1 VDNGDGTFTLNYT
14 DGTSFTTIDLTG
26 PQGATGST
34 GATGAAGAA
43 GAAGPQGPIGLTG
56 ATGATGPQGP
66 AGPTWSINSLTYN
79 ANGTL
84 SIATSQPSTIS
95 TTGSAWLVG
104 GNTLGGTGN
113 LGTVSNNHMDLMSN
127 NIVRGRLS
135 NLGEFFIGTT
145 NTTLAGDLL
154 NGVSN
159 ATFPWAI
166 NGYSS
171 FNGSGTYGAIQANT
185 NTQFAGVQGESDA
198 TNGTAPG
205 VRGTTY
211 KLTLNGVNGSRG
223 GAGANSGWGGLFQND
238 LGYTGI
244 FAAVSDGRVKKN
256 IQTIHDPIQLVKQ
269 LRGVTYEHRL
279 DEEKYS
285 DLGLKAGL
293 NYGFIAQ
300 EVEQILPSLV
310 VEKNVPHI
318 NSTQRLSTE
327 SKEAET
333 LKAVSYIEMVPI
345 LLEAIKAQQEQIEK
359 MQKEIDALKK

>member
-1 VDNGDGTFTLNYT
+1 
-14 DGTSFTTIDLTG
+14 
-26 PQGATGST
+26 PQGPIGLT
-34 GATGAAGAA
+34 GAT
-43 GAAGPQGPIGLTG
+43 GPQGPIGLTG

-66 AGPTWSINSLTYN
+66 IGLTGATGPQGPAGPTWTINSLTYN

-84 SIATSQPSTIS
+84 TVSTSQPATVS

-104 GNTLGGTGN
+104 GNTLAATGN
-113 LGTVSNNHMDLMSN
+113 LGTVSNNHVDLITN
-127 NIVRGRLS
+127 NVVRGRLS

-145 NTTLAGDLL
+145 NTTLAGDLV

-159 ATFPWAI
+159 AAFPWAI

-185 NTQFAGVQGESDA
+185 NTQFGGVQGESDA

-223 GAGANSGWGGLFQND
+223 GAGANTGWGGLFQND

-256 IQTIHDPIQLVKQ
+256 IQTIQDPIQLVKQ

-345 LLEAIKAQQEQIEK
+345 LLEAIKAQQKQIEEL
-359 MQKEIDALKK
+359 QKEIDSMKK

>member
-1 VDNGDGTFTLNYT
+1 
-14 DGTSFTTIDLTG
+14 
-26 PQGATGST
+26 
-34 GATGAAGAA
+34 
-43 GAAGPQGPIGLTG
+43 
-56 ATGATGPQGP
+56 
-66 AGPTWSINSLTYN
+66 
-79 ANGTL
+79 
-84 SIATSQPSTIS
+84 
-95 TTGSAWLVG
+95 LVG
-104 GNTLGGTGN
+104 GNTLANTGN
-113 LGTVSNNHMDLMSN
+113 LGTVSNNHVDLMSN

-211 KLTLNGVNGSRG
+211 KLSLNGVNGTRG
-223 GAGANSGWGGLFQND
+223 GVGANSGWGGLFQND

-345 LLEAIKAQQEQIEK
+345 LLEAIKVQQEQIEK
-359 MQKEIDALKK
+359 MQKEIDALKQ